1 MIEDGMNND
10 RRKLIKFTSIL
21 AGTYVFDAA
30 TGTLSAQ
37 VLNETTASVQADRFP
52 QGVASA
58 DPQPNAVLLWTRALP
73 GEGADTVDLTL
84 QVALSD
90 DFTMLV
96 LERNL
101 QATEASDYTVRALVS
116 SLDTD
121 TTYYYRFI
129 TSDGASSRTGRT
141 WTAPDPAD
149 ERPVS
154 IAFLCCNSLQNGF
167 FGSYRRLMN
176 DETDSAGRSDIAFV
190 LHLGDYIYENV
201 RQEEPD
207 PPSYEDGTLR
217 RVMPFSSGGLD
228 GPRGTRLAST
238 LDDYRLL
245 YREYLQDPDLQE
257 MRARY
262 PFVQVWDDH
271 EFADDAWQSFAGDG
285 PKTARKMLANQAW
298 FEYVPAILSESRA
311 VEGSENQAQDFRI
324 STVSDAPLEPF
335 DENFLSAEPNNKT
348 VTDSIT
354 IFRSLRWGAHMEML
368 VTDQRS
374 YRSPAG
380 TLELGTSFL
389 GDGEA
394 TLNPDRGLPYSAV
407 NLLAAGKTAN
417 NGNPPETVT
426 INGRT
431 VPNPRR
437 NSPAVTMLGAEQKNW
452 LKESLAGSN
461 ATWKVW
467 GSPLP
472 VQQFNVDYSAIDP
485 AIENAV
491 LWPGDNWDGFPNE
504 RKELMQFVKDSGI
517 TNLISLSG
525 DRHIHAVSLVAED
538 YMAAEPSYVMPDFA
552 VTAVSMVS
560 RNETQTQI
568 FNALDLP
575 ELNIYRRPGTDG
587 SPEARPNL
595 NVVFRHGT
603 RAAQVMADTDDIN
616 QAAAVSSNPNPAM
629 KMIDTR
635 VIGYGVA
642 HFNKDDAQVD
652 LVALDIETKNRHYGD
667 EGPPLKY
674 RASFRV
680 PAWQAGAEPE
690 ILRTGHQGDPVF
702 GEVDD

>member
-1 MIEDGMNND
+1 MDKQ
-10 RRKLIKFTSIL
+10 RRKIIKFTSL
-21 AGTYVFDAA
+21 VAGTYVFDAA
-30 TGTLSAQ
+30 IPMSSAQ
-37 VLNETTASVQADRFP
+37 EQAGNTISLQADRFP

-73 GEGADTVDLTL
+73 GDSAEQVEMTL
-84 QVALSD
+84 QLSLTE
-90 DFTMLV
+90 DFESLV
-96 LERNL
+96 LERDL
-101 QATEASDYTVRALVS
+101 VATIESDFTVRALVS

-129 TSDGASSRTGRT
+129 TSDNASSRIGRT

-154 IAFLCCNSLQNGF
+154 IAFLCCHSLQNGF
-167 FGSYRRLMN
+167 FGSYRRMMN
-176 DETDSAGRSDIAFV
+176 DETETAGRRNIDFV

-201 RQEEPD
+201 RQDEPD
-207 PPSYEDGTLR
+207 PPLYQDGRPR
-217 RVMPFSSGGLD
+217 RVKPFSSGGLD

-298 FEYVPAILSESRA
+298 FEFVPAILSESRA
-311 VEGSENQAQDFRI
+311 VEGTENPAQDFRA
-324 STVSDAPLEPF
+324 SAVSDAPLEPF
-335 DENFLSAEPNNKT
+335 DENFLSAEPNNKA

-354 IFRSLRWGAHMEML
+354 VFRSLRWGAHMEMM

-394 TLNPDRGLPYSAV
+394 SLNPDRGLPYSVV

-417 NGNPPETVT
+417 NNNPPESVT

-431 VPNPRR
+431 VPNPRL
-437 NSPAVTMLGAEQKNW
+437 NSPAVTMLGKAQKEW

-504 RKELMQFVKDSGI
+504 RNELMQFVKDRGI

-525 DRHIHAVSLVAED
+525 DRHLHAVSLVAED
-538 YMAAEPSYVMPDFA
+538 YQADEPRYVMPDFA
-552 VTAVSMVS
+552 VTALAMMS

-568 FNALDLP
+568 FNAMDLP
-575 ELNIYRRPGTDG
+575 EQNLYRVPGANG
-587 SPEARPNL
+587 SPEVRPNL
-595 NVVFRHGT
+595 NVMFRHGT
-603 RAAQVMADTDDIN
+603 QAARVMAETDNIN
-616 QAAAVSSNPNPAM
+616 QAVAASSNPNPGM

-635 VIGYGVA
+635 VLGYGIA
-642 HFNKDDAQVD
+642 HFSKDDAQVD
-652 LVALDIETKNRHYGD
+652 LVALDIDTKNRHYG
-667 EGPPLKY
+667 EQGPPQKY

-680 PAWQAGAEPE
+680 PAWSPGSEPQ
-690 ILRTGHQGDPVF
+690 ILRSEHEGDTVF
-702 GEVDD
+702 GEIKG

>member
-1 MIEDGMNND
+1 MDKQ
-10 RRKLIKFTSIL
+10 RRKLIKFTSLI

-30 TGTLSAQ
+30 IPVSAAQGTNAVTPEFQ
-37 VLNETTASVQADRFP
+37 PGRFP

-73 GEGADTVDLTL
+73 AGNADRVDLTL
-84 QVALSD
+84 QVALTE
-90 DFTMLV
+90 DFQNLI
-96 LERNL
+96 LERQL
-101 QATEASDYTVRALVS
+101 EATIESDFTVRALIS
-116 SLDTD
+116 SLETD
-121 TTYYYRFI
+121 TTYFYRFI
-129 TSDGASSRTGRT
+129 TSENATSRIGRT

-149 ERPVS
+149 TRPVS
-154 IAFLCCNSLQNGF
+154 VAFLCCNSLQNGF

-176 DETDSAGRSDIAFV
+176 DERSSVGRRDIDFV

-201 RQEEPD
+201 RQNEPD
-207 PPSYEDGTLR
+207 PPLYEDGTPR
-217 RVMPFSSGGLD
+217 RVMSFSSGGLD
-228 GPRGTRLAST
+228 GPRGTRLAAT

-285 PKTARKMLANQAW
+285 PKTERKMLANQAW
-298 FEYVPAILSESRA
+298 FEFVPAILSESRA
-311 VEGSENQAQDFRI
+311 VEGTENQARDFRAR
-324 STVSDAPLEPF
+324 TVSDAPLEPF
-335 DENFLSAEPNNKT
+335 DENFLSTEPNNKA
-348 VTDSIT
+348 VSDSIT

-394 TLNPDRGLPYSAV
+394 SLNPDRGLPYSVV

-417 NGNPPETVT
+417 NNNPPDTVT
-426 INGRT
+426 INGQT

-437 NSPAVTMLGAEQKNW
+437 NSPAVTMLGKTQKEW
-452 LKESLAGSN
+452 LKESLAESN

-472 VQQFNVDYSAIDP
+472 VQQFNVDYSAIEP
-485 AIENAV
+485 EIENAV

-504 RKELMQFVKDSGI
+504 RKELMQFIKDRGI
-517 TNLISLSG
+517 TNVLSLSG
-525 DRHIHAVSLVAED
+525 DRHLHAVSLVAED
-538 YMAAEPSYVMPDFA
+538 YLDENPSYIMPDFA
-552 VTAVSMVS
+552 VTALAMVS

-568 FNALDLP
+568 FNAMDLP
-575 ELNIYRRPGTDG
+575 EQNFYRAPGANG
-587 SPEARPNL
+587 EPEVRPNL
-595 NVVFRHGT
+595 NVMFRHGT
-603 RAAQVMADTDDIN
+603 RAARVMAETDDIN
-616 QAAAVSSNPNPAM
+616 QAVAVSSNPNPGM

-635 VIGYGVA
+635 VIGYGIA

-652 LVALDIETKNRHYGD
+652 LVALDIATKTRHYG
-667 EGPPLKY
+667 EQGPPQKY
-674 RASFRV
+674 RASFLV
-680 PAWQAGAEPE
+680 PTWSPGAEPQ
-690 ILRTGHQGDPVF
+690 ILRSGHEGDRVF
-702 GEVDD
+702 GEVND

>member
-1 MIEDGMNND
+1 MNND

-101 QATEASDYTVRALVS
+101 QAIAESDYTVRPLVS

-129 TSDGASSRTGRT
+129 TSDGVSSRTGRT
-141 WTAPDPAD
+141 WTAPDPSAD
-149 ERPVS
+149 HPVS
-154 IAFLCCNSLQNGF
+154 IAFLCCHSLQNGF
-167 FGSYRRLMN
+167 FGTYRRLMN
-176 DETDSAGRSDIAFV
+176 DELDVDGRRGIDFV
-190 LHLGDYIYENV
+190 LHLGDYVYENV
-201 RQEEPD
+201 PQEVANPA
-207 PPSYEDGTLR
+207 SYENGQAR
-217 RVMPFSSGGLD
+217 RVEPFSSGGLD

-245 YREYLQDPDLQE
+245 YREYLKDPDLQE

-285 PKTARKMLANQAW
+285 PKTERKMLANQAW
-298 FEYVPAILSESRA
+298 FEYVPAILSESGPIA
-311 VEGSENQAQDFRI
+311 GTANQAQDFRFT
-324 STVSDAPLEPF
+324 TVSDAPLEPF
-335 DENFLSAEPNNKT
+335 DEHFLSAEPNNRA
-348 VTDSIT
+348 VSDSIT
-354 IFRSLRWGAHMEML
+354 IYRSLRWGSHMEL
-368 VTDQRS
+368 LLTDQRS

-394 TLNPDRGLPYSAV
+394 ALNPDRGLPYGVV
-407 NLLAAGKTAN
+407 NLLAEGKTAG

-426 INGRT
+426 IDGRT
-431 VPNPRR
+431 VPNPRI
-437 NSPAVTMLGAEQKNW
+437 NAPAVTMLGAKQKNW
-452 LKESLAGSN
+452 LKDSLAGSD

-472 VQQFNVDYSAIDP
+472 VQQFNIDYSAIDP
-485 AIENAV
+485 TLENAV

-504 RKELMQFVKDSGI
+504 RKELMQFIKTENI

-525 DRHIHAVSLVAED
+525 DRHLHAVSLIAED
-538 YMAAEPSYVMPDFA
+538 YFAAAPNYVMPDFA
-552 VTAVSMVS
+552 VTAMAMMT
-560 RNETQTQI
+560 RNEIQTQI
-568 FNALDLP
+568 FNTQGLG
-575 ELNIYRRPGTDG
+575 ELNLYRRPGSDG
-587 SPEARPNL
+587 SPDVKANL
-595 NVVFRHGT
+595 NVIFRHGT
-603 RAAQVMADTDDIN
+603 RAAQVMAETDDIN

-635 VIGYGVA
+635 VLGYGIA
-642 HFNKDDAQVD
+642 RFSKDDAQID
-652 LVALDIETKNRHYGD
+652 LVAFDIETKNHHYGN

-674 RASFRV
+674 RTSFQV
-680 PAWQAGAEPE
+680 PAWKPGTEPE
-690 ILRTGHQGDPVF
+690 ILRTGHLGDPVF
-702 GEVDD
+702 GEIDD